1 MKNKKITSILVLF
14 TFLSAACSG
23 TSVENLDGNQV
34 SIIESSAENAD
45 VSDETREEND
55 TQITDLD
62 ILPEYEDED
71 LDDSYDDLELT
82 AIQLNGKTI
91 TFEGSGVIVEDSL
104 VTITSG
110 GVYLITGVLTD
121 GQIVVDTQDE
131 EIVRLILDGADITST
146 TSAPIYVRN
155 AEKTIITLADG
166 SDNIVSDGNSYILE
180 DGDEPD
186 AAIFSNDD
194 LTINGSGSL
203 TVFANNNNGIDS
215 DDDLIIVS
223 GTISVTAVNDG
234 IKGRDSLTVID
245 GFISI
250 NAGGDGMQ
258 ANNDDDE
265 DEGNI
270 IIEDG
275 EFNITTDKDGIQ
287 AENALVVSGGT
298 FRIVTSGGSAEADL
312 DDLVSGQRFDQRNNN
327 SNDLLIS
334 AKGLK
339 AGVDLRILDGIF
351 DLDTLDDSIHSN
363 GVIQINGGYFLI
375 SSGDDG
381 LHADSQLE
389 INGGTLDISLC
400 YEGIESTVIT
410 INDGTIHIAALDDGI
425 SAASNMDV
433 EELEPGTN
441 RPMNTGENQLDING
455 GYIFVDSGGDGVDV
469 NGDLTVN
476 DGILLVNGGPSTV
489 PDGAFDFVNF
499 NINGGFILGVG
510 SAEMAEAAS
519 QTSSQNS
526 VLYNFESSMQANEIV
541 HLESPSGDEILT
553 YASIK
558 EIQSVLFSSP
568 EIMDEETY
576 LIYTGGSASGEIMD
590 GLYSNGNYEPG
601 NQVDSFEV
609 TDIITTAGAAVS
621 EFMAGRM
628 GFPPGQGEDGMNVP
642 PLGNFEMDGI
652 TQLIVGI
659 LSLDGTDLSVS
670 TEQAEAILPLCESY
684 QEIFSENQ
692 GSIEERD
699 EILGQLETILTDEQ
713 LKAISSIGVDEIMT
727 MMAQVGNENMP
738 LPGDRMSPGRGGF
751 ENQGLVIIKFFLD
764 YLNEKAAS

>member
-1 MKNKKITSILVLF
+1 MKNKKIISTLVLLIIF
-14 TFLSAACSG
+14 VAACSG
-23 TSVENLDGNQV
+23 TTAEILDDRQMSIVEV
-34 SIIESSAENAD
+34 STEDSDTSGEMINGGSS
-45 VSDETREEND
+45 
-55 TQITDLD
+55 QITDVS
-62 ILPEYEDED
+62 ITPEYDQED
-71 LDDSYDDLELT
+71 LDIGYAELET
-82 AIQLNGKTI
+82 TTIQLNGSSVS
-91 TFEGSGVIVEDSL
+91 FEGNGVVVDNSL
-104 VTITSG
+104 VTINSG
-110 GVYLITGVLTD
+110 GAYLISGVLDD
-121 GQIVVDTQDE
+121 GQILVDTQDE
-131 EIVRLILDGADITST
+131 EIVRLILDGVDITST
-146 TSAPIYVRN
+146 TTAPIYIKN
-155 AEKTIITLADG
+155 AEKTIITLANDTDNVVADG
-166 SDNIVSDGNSYILE
+166 TAYILE
-180 DGDEPD
+180 DGEEPN
-186 AAIFSNDD
+186 AAVFSNDD

-215 DDDLIIVS
+215 DDNLVIIS
-223 GTISVTAVNDG
+223 GSIAVTSVNDG
-234 IKGRDSLTVID
+234 MRGRDSLTVKDGDIIID
-245 GFISI
+245 
-250 NAGGDGMQ
+250 AGGDGMQ
-258 ANNDDDE
+258 ANNDVDE
-265 DEGNI
+265 GEGNI
-270 IIEDG
+270 IIEGGSFDISAV
-275 EFNITTDKDGIQ
+275 NDGIQ
-287 AENALVVSGGT
+287 AENTLLIGGGT

-312 DDLVSGQRFDQRNNN
+312 DDLVSGQRFDQRNNDI
-327 SNDLLIS
+327 NDLLIS

-519 QTSSQNS
+519 QTSTQNS
-526 VLYNFESSMQANEIV
+526 VLYNFESSLQANEIL
-541 HLESPSGDEILT
+541 HLASPSGNEILT

-609 TDIITTAGAAVS
+609 TDIITTAGVAVS

-652 TQLIVGI
+652 TQLVVGI

-670 TEQAEAILPLCESY
+670 PEQAEALLSLCEAY
-684 QEIFSENQ
+684 QVILSENQ

-699 EILGQLETILTDEQ
+699 QILDQIKLILTDEQ
-713 LKAISSIGVDEIMT
+713 LKAISAIGVDEVMT
-727 MMAQVGNENMP
+727 MMTEMVKESMP
-738 LPGDRMSPGRGGF
+738 LTGDRMSPGRGGF
-751 ENQGLVIIKFFLD
+751 ENQGLVIIQYFID
-764 YLNEKAAS
+764 YLNEKVAS